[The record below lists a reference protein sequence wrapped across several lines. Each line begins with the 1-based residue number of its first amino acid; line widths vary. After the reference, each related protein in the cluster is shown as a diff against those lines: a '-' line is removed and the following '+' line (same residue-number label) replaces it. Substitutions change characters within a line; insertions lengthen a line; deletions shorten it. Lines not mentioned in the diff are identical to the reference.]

1 MYELLEKSLEKVYA
15 FYKKSLEKVLLTGK
29 KSLKK
34 VQEEVYMFKRKIMSE
49 FEEWKNTGGKKKALV
64 VKGLRQ
70 IGKTY
75 SVCEFAKSNYKNI
88 VYVNFKE
95 NESAKKIF
103 DADLNVN
110 RIIIDLSAIIPES
123 HFEPGN
129 TVIIFDE
136 IQECANARSSIKPFC
151 EDGRFDIIATGS
163 LLGIKGYNKKKSK
176 GVPTGFERIVYMK
189 PMDFEEFLWAKG
201 IGQDV
206 INYLRECYENKT
218 PVSEATHTAMLRY
231 FKEYIC
237 VGGLPYIVDRFIST
251 NNMNIVWQEQ
261 HDILEEYRDDFGK
274 HLDENE
280 NEEIDLALLG
290 RINRVFESI
299 PAQLAKENKKFVF
312 SALEKKGRSENYLPA
327 IQWLCDFGIINL
339 CYNLTSISDPLE
351 VNKIDNV
358 FKIYMQDSGLFI
370 SMLDRDSA
378 AKILSGDLG
387 FYKGA
392 IFENIIADCFS
403 KQDRKLYYFH
413 KDSGLEID
421 FVSKVKNE
429 ISLIEVK
436 ATTGNTKSANT
447 VLKNP
452 QYDVDV
458 CYKLSENN
466 VGVVDNRITIPYY
479 MSMFL

>member
-1 MYELLEKSLEKVYA
+1 
-15 FYKKSLEKVLLTGK
+15 
-29 KSLKK
+29 
-34 VQEEVYMFKRKIMSE
+34 MFKRKIMAE
-49 FEEWKNTGGKKKALV
+49 FEAWKNSSGRKKALV

-75 SVCEFAKSNYKNI
+75 SVREFAKANYENI

-110 RIIIDLSAIIPES
+110 RIIIDLSALIPGI
-123 HFEPGN
+123 HFVEGK

-201 IGQDV
+201 IGEDV
-206 INYLRECYENKT
+206 IQYLRDCYKNKT
-218 PVSEATHTAMLRY
+218 PVSDATHQAMLRY

-237 VGGLPYIVDRFIST
+237 VGGLPYIVDQFIST
-251 NNMNIVWQEQ
+251 NDMNVVWQEQ
-261 HDILEEYRDDFGK
+261 HDIIEEYKDDFGK

-280 NEEIDLALLG
+280 NEEIDLALLA

-312 SALEKKGRSENYLPA
+312 SALEKKARTENYLPA
-327 IQWLCDFGIINL
+327 IQWLCDFGIITLCHNL
-339 CYNLTSISDPLE
+339 NNITDPLE
-351 VNKIDNV
+351 GNKIDNI

-370 SMLDRDSA
+370 SMLDRDCAS
-378 AKILSGDLG
+378 KILLG
-387 FYKGA
+387 ELGCYKGA
-392 IFENIIADCFS
+392 IFENIIADSFS

-421 FVSKVKNE
+421 FVSKVNND

-436 ATTGNTKSANT
+436 ATTGNTKSAKT
-447 VLKNP
+447 VLKNS

-466 VGVVDNRITIPYY
+466 IGIAENIITIPYY
-479 MSMFL
+479 MTFLLK

>member
-1 MYELLEKSLEKVYA
+1 
-15 FYKKSLEKVLLTGK
+15 
-29 KSLKK
+29 
-34 VQEEVYMFKRKIMSE
+34 MFKRKIMAE
-49 FEEWKNTGGKKKALV
+49 FEAWKNSSGRKKALV

-75 SVCEFAKSNYKNI
+75 SVREFAKANYENI

-110 RIIIDLSAIIPES
+110 RIIIDLSALIPGI
-123 HFEPGN
+123 HFVEGK

-201 IGQDV
+201 IGEDV
-206 INYLRECYENKT
+206 IQYLRDCYKNKT
-218 PVSEATHTAMLRY
+218 PVSDATHQAMLRY

-237 VGGLPYIVDRFIST
+237 VGGLPYIVDQFIST
-251 NNMNIVWQEQ
+251 NDMNVVWQEQ
-261 HDILEEYRDDFGK
+261 HDIIEEYKDDFGK

-280 NEEIDLALLG
+280 NEEIDLALLA

-312 SALEKKGRSENYLPA
+312 SALEKKARTENYLPA
-327 IQWLCDFGIINL
+327 IQWLCDFGIITLCHNL
-339 CYNLTSISDPLE
+339 NNITDPLE
-351 VNKIDNV
+351 GNKIDNI

-370 SMLDRDSA
+370 SMLDRDCAS
-378 AKILSGDLG
+378 KILLG
-387 FYKGA
+387 ELGCYKGA
-392 IFENIIADCFS
+392 IFENIIADSFS

-421 FVSKVKNE
+421 FVSKVNND

-436 ATTGNTKSANT
+436 ATTGNTKSAKT
-447 VLKNP
+447 VLKNS
-452 QYDVDV
+452 QYDVNV
-458 CYKLSENN
+458 CYKL
-466 VGVVDNRITIPYY
+466 
-479 MSMFL
+479 

>member
-1 MYELLEKSLEKVYA
+1 
-15 FYKKSLEKVLLTGK
+15 
-29 KSLKK
+29 
-34 VQEEVYMFKRKIMSE
+34 MFKRKIMAE
-49 FEEWKNTGGKKKALV
+49 FEAWKNSSGRKKALV

-75 SVCEFAKSNYKNI
+75 SVREFAKANYENI

-95 NESAKKIF
+95 NESTKKIF

-110 RIIIDLSAIIPES
+110 RIIIDLSALIPGI
-123 HFEPGN
+123 HFVEGK

-201 IGQDV
+201 IGEDV
-206 INYLRECYENKT
+206 IQYLRDCYKNKT
-218 PVSEATHTAMLRY
+218 PVSDATHQAMLRY

-237 VGGLPYIVDRFIST
+237 VGGLPYIVDQFIST
-251 NNMNIVWQEQ
+251 NDMNVVWQEQ
-261 HDILEEYRDDFGK
+261 HDIIEEYKDDFGK

-280 NEEIDLALLG
+280 NEEIDLALLA

-312 SALEKKGRSENYLPA
+312 SALEKKARTENYLPA
-327 IQWLCDFGIINL
+327 IQWLCDFGIITLCHNL
-339 CYNLTSISDPLE
+339 NNITDPLE
-351 VNKIDNV
+351 GNKIDNI

-370 SMLDRDSA
+370 SMLDRDCAS
-378 AKILSGDLG
+378 KILLG
-387 FYKGA
+387 ELGCYKGA
-392 IFENIIADCFS
+392 IFENIIADSFS

-421 FVSKVKNE
+421 FVSKVNND

-436 ATTGNTKSANT
+436 ATTGNTKSAKT
-447 VLKNP
+447 VLKNS
-452 QYDVDV
+452 QYDVNV

-466 VGVVDNRITIPYY
+466 IGIAENIITIPYY
-479 MSMFL
+479 MTFLLK

>member
-1 MYELLEKSLEKVYA
+1 
-15 FYKKSLEKVLLTGK
+15 
-29 KSLKK
+29 
-34 VQEEVYMFKRKIMSE
+34 MFKRKIMAE
-49 FEEWKNTGGKKKALV
+49 FEAWKNSSGRKKALV

-75 SVCEFAKSNYKNI
+75 SVREFAKANYENI

-110 RIIIDLSAIIPES
+110 RIIIDLSALIPGI
-123 HFEPGN
+123 HFVEGK

-201 IGQDV
+201 IGEDV
-206 INYLRECYENKT
+206 IQYLRDCYKNKT
-218 PVSEATHTAMLRY
+218 PVSDATHQAMLRY

-237 VGGLPYIVDRFIST
+237 VGGLPYIVDQFIST
-251 NNMNIVWQEQ
+251 NDMNVVWQEQ
-261 HDILEEYRDDFGK
+261 HDIIEEYKDDFGK

-280 NEEIDLALLG
+280 NEEIDLALLA

-312 SALEKKGRSENYLPA
+312 SALEKKARTENYLPA
-327 IQWLCDFGIINL
+327 IQWLCDFGIITLCHNL
-339 CYNLTSISDPLE
+339 NNITDPLE
-351 VNKIDNV
+351 GNKIDNI

-370 SMLDRDSA
+370 SMLDRDCAS
-378 AKILSGDLG
+378 KILLG
-387 FYKGA
+387 ELGCYKGA
-392 IFENIIADCFS
+392 IFENIIADSFS

-421 FVSKVKNE
+421 FVSKVNND

-436 ATTGNTKSANT
+436 ATTGNTKSAKT
-447 VLKNP
+447 VLKNS
-452 QYDVDV
+452 QYDVNV

-466 VGVVDNRITIPYY
+466 IGIAENIITIPYY
-479 MSMFL
+479 MTFLLK

>member
-1 MYELLEKSLEKVYA
+1 
-15 FYKKSLEKVLLTGK
+15 
-29 KSLKK
+29 
-34 VQEEVYMFKRKIMSE
+34 MFKRKIMAE
-49 FEEWKNTGGKKKALV
+49 FEAWKNSSGRKKALV

-75 SVCEFAKSNYKNI
+75 SVREFAKANYENI

-110 RIIIDLSAIIPES
+110 RIIIDLSALIPGI
-123 HFEPGN
+123 HFVEGK

-201 IGQDV
+201 IGEDV
-206 INYLRECYENKT
+206 IQYLRDCYKNKT
-218 PVSEATHTAMLRY
+218 PVSDATHQAMLRY

-237 VGGLPYIVDRFIST
+237 VGGLPYIVDQFIST
-251 NNMNIVWQEQ
+251 NDMNVVWQEQ
-261 HDILEEYRDDFGK
+261 HDIIEEYKDDFGK

-280 NEEIDLALLG
+280 NEEIDLALLT

-312 SALEKKGRSENYLPA
+312 SALEKKARSENYLPA
-327 IQWLCDFGIINL
+327 IQWLCDFGIITLCHNL
-339 CYNLTSISDPLE
+339 NNITDPLE
-351 VNKIDNV
+351 GNKIDNI

-370 SMLDRDSA
+370 SMLDRDCAS
-378 AKILSGDLG
+378 KILLG
-387 FYKGA
+387 ELGCYKGA
-392 IFENIIADCFS
+392 IFENIIADSFS

-421 FVSKVKNE
+421 FVSKVNND

-436 ATTGNTKSANT
+436 ATTGNTKSAKT
-447 VLKNP
+447 VLKNS
-452 QYDVDV
+452 QYDVNV

-466 VGVVDNRITIPYY
+466 IGIAENIITIPYY
-479 MSMFL
+479 MTFLLK

>member
-1 MYELLEKSLEKVYA
+1 
-15 FYKKSLEKVLLTGK
+15 
-29 KSLKK
+29 
-34 VQEEVYMFKRKIMSE
+34 MFKRKIMAE
-49 FEEWKNTGGKKKALV
+49 FEAWKNSSGRKKALV

-75 SVCEFAKSNYKNI
+75 SVREFAKANYENI

-110 RIIIDLSAIIPES
+110 RIIIDLSALIPGI
-123 HFEPGN
+123 HFVEGK

-201 IGQDV
+201 IGEDV
-206 INYLRECYENKT
+206 IQYLRDCYKNKT
-218 PVSEATHTAMLRY
+218 PVSDATHQAMLRY

-237 VGGLPYIVDRFIST
+237 VGGLPYIVDQFIST
-251 NNMNIVWQEQ
+251 NDMNVVWQEQ
-261 HDILEEYRDDFGK
+261 HDIIEEYKDDFGK

-280 NEEIDLALLG
+280 NEEIDLALLA

-299 PAQLAKENKKFVF
+299 PAQLAKENKKFVL
-312 SALEKKGRSENYLPA
+312 SALEKKARTENYLPA
-327 IQWLCDFGIINL
+327 IQWLCDFGIITLCHNL
-339 CYNLTSISDPLE
+339 NNITDPLE
-351 VNKIDNV
+351 GNKIDNI

-370 SMLDRDSA
+370 SMLDRDCAS
-378 AKILSGDLG
+378 KILLG
-387 FYKGA
+387 ELGCYKGA
-392 IFENIIADCFS
+392 IFENIIADSFS

-421 FVSKVKNE
+421 FVSKVNND

-436 ATTGNTKSANT
+436 ATTGNTKSAKT
-447 VLKNP
+447 VLKNS
-452 QYDVDV
+452 QYDVNV

-466 VGVVDNRITIPYY
+466 IGIAENIITIPYY
-479 MSMFL
+479 MTFLLK

>member
-1 MYELLEKSLEKVYA
+1 MAELEA
-15 FYKKSLEKVLLTGK
+15 
-29 KSLKK
+29 
-34 VQEEVYMFKRKIMSE
+34 
-49 FEEWKNTGGKKKALV
+49 WKNSSGKKKALV
-64 VKGLRQ
+64 IKGLRQ

-75 SVCEFAKSNYKNI
+75 SVREFAKENYKNVI
-88 VYVNFKE
+88 YVNFKE

-103 DADLNVN
+103 DYDLNVN
-110 RIIIDLSAIIPES
+110 RIIIDLSALFPNS
-123 HFEPGN
+123 RFEEGN

-163 LLGIKGYNKKKSK
+163 LLGIKGYNKKKGK
-176 GVPTGFERIVYMK
+176 GVPTGFERVVYMK

-201 IGQDV
+201 INENV
-206 INYLRECYENKT
+206 IDYIRECYETKT
-218 PVSEATHTAMLRY
+218 PVSEATHQAMLRY

-251 NNMNIVWQEQ
+251 NDMNVVWQEQ
-261 HDILEEYRDDFGK
+261 HDIIEEYKDDFGK

-280 NEEIDLALLG
+280 NEEIDFSLLG
-290 RINRVFESI
+290 RINRVFDSI

-312 SALEKKGRSENYLPA
+312 STLEKKGRSEKYLPA

-339 CYNLTSISDPLE
+339 CYNLSNISDPLE
-351 VNKIDNV
+351 GNKIDNI

-370 SMLDRDSA
+370 SMLDRDCA

-392 IFENIIADCFS
+392 IFENIIADSFS
-403 KQDRKLYYFH
+403 KQDKKLYYFH

-421 FVSKVKNE
+421 FVSKVKDE

-436 ATTGNTKSANT
+436 STTGNTKSANT
-447 VLKNP
+447 VLKNS
-452 QYDVDV
+452 QYDVNV

-466 VGVVDNRITIPYY
+466 VGVVANRITIPYY
-479 MSMFL
+479 MAFLL